1 MAVEVRETAVTTP
14 AGTTAAAPQVTDLS
28 FPPRLVTRI
37 EVRVPPGPA
46 GTLGFRLGSGG
57 VQVIPINPG
66 GWVVT
71 DDEVIGW
78 DLTGQITS
86 GAWQLISYNTGSL
99 PHTVYVRFLLDLVT
113 NSSTVPALIPAG
125 QLSSGLPAAPAAVTI
140 PAALL
145 GSSVGA
151 V

>member
-1 MAVEVRETAVTTP
+1 MAVEVREFAVTTP
-14 AGTTAAAPQVTDLS
+14 AGVTADAPQLADLG
-28 FPPRLVTRI
+28 FPPRQVDRI

-57 VQVIPINPG
+57 VQIIPYNEG
-66 GWVVT
+66 GWVIT

-78 DLTGQITS
+78 DLTDQIQS

-113 NSSTVPALIPAG
+113 PATPAATPIIPPETLGSALPAGAPAPALAG
-125 QLSSGLPAAPAAVTI
+125 
-140 PAALL
+140 
-145 GSSVGA
+145 
-151 V
+151 

>member
-1 MAVEVRETAVTTP
+1 M
-14 AGTTAAAPQVTDLS
+14 
-28 FPPRLVTRI
+28 
-37 EVRVPPGPA
+37 PPGPA

-66 GWVVT
+66 GWVIT

-78 DLTGQITS
+78 DLTSQITS
-86 GAWQLISYNTGSL
+86 GAWQLISYNVGSL

-113 NSSTVPALIPAG
+113 GSANAPALIPAG
-125 QLSSGLPAAPAAVTI
+125 QLSSGLPAAPPAVTV